1 MKFKIFRTWGKLV
14 AGSVVDGLLSPCC
27 TVMVAFDSDSCDF
40 RFYYQEFEIYDPN
53 KLDTEKD
60 NQLDLDLD
68 KMGYI

>member
-1 MKFKIFRTWGKLV
+1 
-14 AGSVVDGLLSPCC
+14 
-27 TVMVAFDSDSCDF
+27 MVAFDSDSCDF